1 MPTITEKT
9 SLKDLIH
16 QAIEEYSFYEDTLK
30 FLKSNLNA
38 LENNL
43 KSTNMKWVGTDQ
55 EKNDLQKKTEQIKLL
70 QPELNDING
79 RTVSMR
85 ILENIKT
92 VLNVIGISIVG
103 LFKWNKIVG
112 ILALVVLLFL
122 LIKFTAVTVI
132 LIIIWLGFDIG
143 KIIMSLKNQNE
154 AEQEHVEEVRASLS
168 DVRQEIKNVEGK
180 NLGYQ
185 QRATYLKQMITSQ
198 KTNIDNFKSDFDQQI
213 KSYRLALAL
222 FPATFQNN
230 LDRLIH
236 SYAIVADGAADNW
249 KEASAIVRSEEHLD
263 KIDNT
268 LKESMSTI
276 NQSVR
281 ESTQSQ
287 MLSAIKIVSAID
299 ENTGQIDEQTK
310 ELKKVVET
318 QSEDL
323 KNSFNDGIKSAIKG
337 QTDVLKSSIGDV
349 NEREQ
354 DIAQKVEQQGRR
366 ITNSLNFQTEI
377 NTLLSTGNSM
387 VAMATMERLVQN
399 HPLNKFERDLL

>member
-1 MPTITEKT
+1 MTTITEKT

-43 KSTNMKWVGTDQ
+43 KSTNMKWVETDQ
-55 EKNDLQKKTEQIKLL
+55 EKIDLQGKAKQIKFL

-92 VLNVIGISIVG
+92 VINVIGISIVG

-132 LIIIWLGFDIG
+132 LIIIWIGFDIG
-143 KIIMSLKNQNE
+143 KIIMSFKNQNQD
-154 AEQEHVEEVRASLS
+154 EQEHVEEVRASLS
-168 DVRQEIKNVEGK
+168 DVRQEIKNVEEK
-180 NLGYQ
+180 SLGYQ

-198 KTNIDNFKSDFDQQI
+198 KANIDKFKSDFDQQI
-213 KSYRLALAL
+213 RRYRLALAL

-268 LKESMSTI
+268 LKESMSMI

-323 KNSFNDGIKSAIKG
+323 KNSFNDGIKTAIEG

-354 DIAQKVEQQGRR
+354 DIAQKVEQQGHR

-377 NTLLSTGNSM
+377 NTLLSTGNSV
-387 VAMATMERLVQN
+387 VAMATMERLAQN
-399 HPLNKFERDLL
+399 HPLNEFERNLL